1 MQSSPVTFPRAS
13 GHVQEVQGS
22 RVGMVRANQWHRHG
36 MVLVC
41 IISLVFECCK
51 VECGEVSVFDKVG
64 KVGED

>member
-1 MQSSPVTFPRAS
+1 VGLT
-13 GHVQEVQGS
+13 
-22 RVGMVRANQWHRHG
+22 RVGMVRANQLNRHG